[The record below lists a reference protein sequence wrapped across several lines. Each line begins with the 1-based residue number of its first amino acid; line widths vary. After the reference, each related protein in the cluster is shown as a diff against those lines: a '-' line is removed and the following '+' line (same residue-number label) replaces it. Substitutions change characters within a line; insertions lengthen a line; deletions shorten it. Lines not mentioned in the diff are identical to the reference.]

1 MTMFKKNGGF
11 TLVELIV
18 VIAILAIL
26 AGVAVPAYSGYI
38 EKANEAADLTT
49 LTAIRT
55 AAQAALA
62 EKGTVD
68 EIVIQTVKD
77 NAGVIGLIKV
87 HVAGDDTT
95 TGEGTNKVTTKNY
108 IYLYGVKSNNVC
120 LEGDALTKTSTDG
133 KLEYVNKDFELFMNN
148 AAPAVL
154 KTNELGTTWYAAG
167 QEVTEGTV
175 PSWVAGWN
183 EVTETT

>member
-49 LTAIRT
+49 LTHIRT
-55 AAQAALA
+55 AAQGAMATEGAVTILKITAAEGVISA
-62 EKGTVD
+62 IEVNVND
-68 EIVIQTVKD
+68 EVYPEGDT
-77 NAGVIGLIKV
+77 NAGKLKF
-87 HVAGDDTT
+87 
-95 TGEGTNKVTTKNY
+95 EP
-108 IYLYGVKSNNVC
+108 LYGLKD
-120 LEGDALTKTSTDG
+120 GSTD
-133 KLEYVNKDFELFMNN
+133 EYEYKNADFELYMDGE
-148 AAPAVL
+148 PAVL
-154 KTNELGTTWYAAG
+154 KANELGTTWYAAG
-167 QEVTEGTV
+167 QEVEEGTE

-183 EVTETT
+183 EVEPTEATTAPPAGNG